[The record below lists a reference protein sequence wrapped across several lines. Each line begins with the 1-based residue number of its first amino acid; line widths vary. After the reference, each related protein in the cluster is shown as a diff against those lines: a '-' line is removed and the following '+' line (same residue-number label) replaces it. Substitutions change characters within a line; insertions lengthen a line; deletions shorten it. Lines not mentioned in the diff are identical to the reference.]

1 MLGTG
6 IMALADYLRLPEI
19 YESYGDTN
27 VDRLTNPDL
36 YKDAGRVPVNAFLD
50 ATTFLGDFLGDIPAA
65 AYDYATEGGIDF
77 YNPLSKEGQE
87 RNLERSKGFLPYIPG
102 VDFQMNPLT
111 EKGMDTASALI
122 NEFTGLPSLTIENP
136 MMDESLSKNLMLD
149 TKATIDSQYQPQ
161 FENIAGDAYNYVDSV
176 MPTYE
181 SYATNNPNATI
192 ADYQAMED
200 EMFTAKF
207 DELYDSNLSSQYMQ
221 DLNNLASQSSTNK
234 FGYDIFDPEAALLG
248 PGARKFDL
256 GNIKVPGLPNLPL
269 KYAAEGEYVLPFME
283 YEGPEKERL
292 QDLSFAMELGGGLGI
307 PLATRFLRKGIKNQD
322 RISPEL
328 QDAVNEYM
336 RD

>member
-6 IMALADYLRLPEI
+6 IMALADYLDLPEI
-19 YESYGDTN
+19 YQSYGDT
-27 VDRLTNPDL
+27 DAERLLNPDL
-36 YKDAGRVPVNAFLD
+36 YADTLFRAPGNAILD
-50 ATTFLGDFLGDIPAA
+50 ASTFIGDVVGDIPGAVIDKAA
-65 AYDYATEGGIDF
+65 NVDF
-77 YNPLSKEGQE
+77 YNPFTQEGME
-87 RNLERSKGFLPYIPG
+87 RNTLIPG
-102 VDFQMNPLT
+102 MDFPDMLT
-111 EKGMDTASALI
+111 DRGKDTASALI
-122 NEFTGLPSLTIENP
+122 SDFTGLPSLTTENP
-136 MMDESLSKNLMLD
+136 MVDTSLINNLMSD
-149 TKATIDSQYQPQ
+149 TQATIDSQYQPE

-221 DLNNLASQSSTNK
+221 DLNSLASQSSTNK
-234 FGYDIFDPEAALLG
+234 FGYDIFDPEGALLG

-292 QDLSFAMELGGGLGI
+292 QDLSFAMELGGGFGI

>member
-6 IMALADYLRLPEI
+6 IMALADYLDLPEI
-19 YESYGDTN
+19 YQSYGDT
-27 VDRLTNPDL
+27 DAERLLNPDL
-36 YKDAGRVPVNAFLD
+36 YADTLFRAPGNAILD
-50 ATTFLGDFLGDIPAA
+50 ASTFIGDVVGDIPGAVIDKAA
-65 AYDYATEGGIDF
+65 NVDF
-77 YNPLSKEGQE
+77 YNPFTQEGME
-87 RNLERSKGFLPYIPG
+87 RNTLIPG
-102 VDFQMNPLT
+102 MDFPDMLT
-111 EKGMDTASALI
+111 DRGKDTASALI
-122 NEFTGLPSLTIENP
+122 NEFTGLPSLTTENP
-136 MMDESLSKNLMLD
+136 MVDTSLVNNLMLD
-149 TKATIDSQYQPQ
+149 TQATIDSKYEPE

-176 MPTYE
+176 MPSFSTF
-181 SYATNNPNATI
+181 AVNNPNKTI

-221 DLNNLASQSSTNK
+221 DLNSLASQSSMNK
-234 FGYDIFDPEAALLG
+234 FGYDIFNPEGDLTG
-248 PGARKFDL
+248 PGLRKFDL

-328 QDAVNEYM
+328 QDAVNEYL

>member
-1 MLGTG
+1 M
-6 IMALADYLRLPEI
+6 
-19 YESYGDTN
+19 
-27 VDRLTNPDL
+27 
-36 YKDAGRVPVNAFLD
+36 
-50 ATTFLGDFLGDIPAA
+50 
-65 AYDYATEGGIDF
+65 
-77 YNPLSKEGQE
+77 E
-87 RNLERSKGFLPYIPG
+87 RNTLIPG
-102 VDFQMNPLT
+102 MDFPDMLT
-111 EKGMDTASALI
+111 DRGKDTASALI
-122 NEFTGLPSLTIENP
+122 NEFTGLPSLTTENP
-136 MMDESLSKNLMLD
+136 MVDTSLVNDLMSD
-149 TKATIDSQYQPQ
+149 TQATIDSQYQPE

-234 FGYDIFDPEAALLG
+234 FGYDIFDSEGDLTG
-248 PGARKFDL
+248 PGLRKFDL

-292 QDLSFAMELGGGLGI
+292 QDLSFAMELGGGFGI
-307 PLATRFLRKGIKNQD
+307 PLARRFLRKGIKNQD

>member
-6 IMALADYLRLPEI
+6 IMALADYLDLPEI
-19 YESYGDTN
+19 YQSYGDT
-27 VDRLTNPDL
+27 DTERLTNPDL
-36 YKDAGRVPVNAFLD
+36 YADTLFRAPGNAILD
-50 ATTFLGDFLGDIPAA
+50 ASTFIGDLVGDIPGAVVDKA
-65 AYDYATEGGIDF
+65 MATEF
-77 YNPLSKEGQE
+77 YNPFSKEGQE

-269 KYAAEGEYVLPFME
+269 KYAAEGDYVLPFME

>member
-6 IMALADYLRLPEI
+6 IMALADYLDLPEI
-19 YESYGDTN
+19 YQSYGDT
-27 VDRLTNPDL
+27 DAERLLNPDL
-36 YKDAGRVPVNAFLD
+36 YADTLVRAPGNAILD
-50 ATTFLGDFLGDIPAA
+50 ATTFIGDLAGDIPGAVIDKAA
-65 AYDYATEGGIDF
+65 NVDF
-77 YNPLSKEGQE
+77 YNPFTQEGME
-87 RNLERSKGFLPYIPG
+87 RNTLIPG
-102 VDFQMNPLT
+102 MDFPDMLT
-111 EKGMDTASALI
+111 DRGKDTASALI
-122 NEFTGLPSLTIENP
+122 SEFTGLPSLTTENP
-136 MMDESLSKNLMLD
+136 MVDTSLINNLMSD
-149 TKATIDSQYQPQ
+149 TQATIDSQYQPE

-207 DELYDSNLSSQYMQ
+207 NELYDSNLSSQYTQ
-221 DLNNLASQSSTNK
+221 DLNSLASQSSINK
-234 FGYDIFDPEAALLG
+234 FGYDIFDSNVAADDLVG
-248 PGARKFDL
+248 PGLRKFDL

-292 QDLSFAMELGGGLGI
+292 QDLSFAMELGGGFGI
-307 PLATRFLRKGIKNQD
+307 PLARRFLRKGMKNQD

-328 QDAVNEYM
+328 QDAVNEYL

>member
-1 MLGTG
+1 MMLGSG
-6 IMALADYLRLPEI
+6 IMALADYLDLPEI
-19 YESYGDTN
+19 YKSYGDTN
-27 VDRLTNPDL
+27 VERLTNPDL
-36 YKDAGRVPVNAFLD
+36 YADTLFRAPGNAILD
-50 ATTFLGDFLGDIPAA
+50 ASTFIGDLVGDIPGAVIDKAA
-65 AYDYATEGGIDF
+65 NVDF
-77 YNPLSKEGQE
+77 YNPFTQEGME
-87 RNLERSKGFLPYIPG
+87 RNTLIPG
-102 VDFQMNPLT
+102 MDFPDAIT
-111 EKGMDTASALI
+111 DRGKDTVSALI

-136 MMDESLSKNLMLD
+136 MMDESLSKNLMPD

-207 DELYDSNLSSQYMQ
+207 NELYDSNLSSQYTQ
-221 DLNNLASQSSTNK
+221 DLNSLASQSSINK
-234 FGYDIFDPEAALLG
+234 FGYDIFDSNVAADDLVG
-248 PGARKFDL
+248 PGLRKFDL

-269 KYAAEGEYVLPFME
+269 KYAAEGDYVLPFME

>member
-1 MLGTG
+1 MMLGSG
-6 IMALADYLRLPEI
+6 IMALADYLDLPEI
-19 YESYGDTN
+19 YKSYGDTN
-27 VDRLTNPDL
+27 VERLTNPDL
-36 YKDAGRVPVNAFLD
+36 YADTLFRAPGNAILD
-50 ATTFLGDFLGDIPAA
+50 ASTFIGDLVGDIPGAVIDKAA
-65 AYDYATEGGIDF
+65 NVDF
-77 YNPLSKEGQE
+77 YNPFTQEGME
-87 RNLERSKGFLPYIPG
+87 RNTLIPG
-102 VDFQMNPLT
+102 MDFPDMIT
-111 EKGMDTASALI
+111 DRGKDTASALI
-122 NEFTGLPSLTIENP
+122 NEFTGLPSLTTENP
-136 MMDESLSKNLMLD
+136 MVDTSLVNNLMSD
-149 TKATIDSQYQPQ
+149 TQATIDSQYQPE

-207 DELYDSNLSSQYMQ
+207 NELYDSNLSSQYTQ
-221 DLNNLASQSSTNK
+221 DLNSLASQSSINK
-234 FGYDIFDPEAALLG
+234 FGYDIFDSNVAADDLVG
-248 PGARKFDL
+248 PGLRKFDL

-269 KYAAEGEYVLPFME
+269 KYAADGEYVLPFME

-292 QDLSFAMELGGGLGI
+292 QDLSFAMELGGGFGI
-307 PLATRFLRKGIKNQD
+307 PLARRFLRKGMKNQD

>member
-1 MLGTG
+1 MFGTG
-6 IMALADYLRLPEI
+6 IMALADYLDLPEI
-19 YESYGDTN
+19 YQSYGDTN

-36 YKDAGRVPVNAFLD
+36 YADTLVRAPGNALLD
-50 ATTFLGDFLGDIPAA
+50 AATFIGDLAGDIPGAVVDQFA
-65 AYDYATEGGIDF
+65 SADYYNPFTQEGMERNTLIPGIDF
-77 YNPLSKEGQE
+77 QNIITDRGK
-87 RNLERSKGFLPYIPG
+87 
-102 VDFQMNPLT
+102 
-111 EKGMDTASALI
+111 DTVSALI

-149 TKATIDSQYQPQ
+149 TQATIDSKYEPEFQ
-161 FENIAGDAYNYVDSV
+161 NIADDAYNYVDSV
-176 MPTYE
+176 MPSFSTF
-181 SYATNNPNATI
+181 AVNNPNKTI
-192 ADYQAMED
+192 ADYKAMED

-221 DLNNLASQSSTNK
+221 DLNNLASQSSINK
-234 FGYDIFDPEAALLG
+234 FGYNIFDSNVAVDDLVG
-248 PGARKFDL
+248 PGLRKFDL

-292 QDLSFAMELGGGLGI
+292 QDLSFAMELGGGFGI
-307 PLATRFLRKGIKNQD
+307 PLAKRFLRKGMKKQD
-322 RISPEL
+322 RISPDL

>member
-6 IMALADYLRLPEI
+6 IMALADYLDLPEI
-19 YESYGDTN
+19 YQSYGDT
-27 VDRLTNPDL
+27 DTERLTNPDL
-36 YKDAGRVPVNAFLD
+36 YADTLFRAPGNAILD
-50 ATTFLGDFLGDIPAA
+50 ASTFIGDVVGDIPGAVIDKAA
-65 AYDYATEGGIDF
+65 NVDF
-77 YNPLSKEGQE
+77 YNPFTQEGME
-87 RNLERSKGFLPYIPG
+87 RNTLIPG
-102 VDFQMNPLT
+102 MDFPDMLT
-111 EKGMDTASALI
+111 DRGKDTASALI
-122 NEFTGLPSLTIENP
+122 NEFTGLPSLTTENP
-136 MMDESLSKNLMLD
+136 MVDTSLVNNLMLD
-149 TKATIDSQYQPQ
+149 TQATIDSKYEPE

-176 MPTYE
+176 MPSFSTF
-181 SYATNNPNATI
+181 AVNNPNKTI

-221 DLNNLASQSSTNK
+221 DLNSLASQSSMNK
-234 FGYDIFDPEAALLG
+234 FGYDIFNPEGDLTG
-248 PGARKFDL
+248 PGLRKFDL

-307 PLATRFLRKGIKNQD
+307 PLATRFFRKGIKNQD

-328 QDAVNEYM
+328 QDAVNEYL

>member
-1 MLGTG
+1 MMLGSG
-6 IMALADYLRLPEI
+6 IMALADYLDLPEI
-19 YESYGDTN
+19 YKSYGDTN
-27 VDRLTNPDL
+27 VERLTNPDL
-36 YKDAGRVPVNAFLD
+36 YADTLFRAPGNAILD
-50 ATTFLGDFLGDIPAA
+50 ATTFIGDLAGDIPGAVIDKAA
-65 AYDYATEGGIDF
+65 NVDF
-77 YNPLSKEGQE
+77 YNPFTQEGME
-87 RNLERSKGFLPYIPG
+87 RNTLIPG
-102 VDFQMNPLT
+102 MDFPDMLT
-111 EKGMDTASALI
+111 DRGKDTASALI
-122 NEFTGLPSLTIENP
+122 NEFTGLPSLTTENP
-136 MMDESLSKNLMLD
+136 MVDTSLINNLMSD
-149 TKATIDSQYQPQ
+149 TQATIDSQYQPE

-207 DELYDSNLSSQYMQ
+207 NELYDSNLSSQYTQ
-221 DLNNLASQSSTNK
+221 DLNSLASQSSINK
-234 FGYDIFDPEAALLG
+234 FGYDIFDSNVAADDLVG
-248 PGARKFDL
+248 PGLRKFDL

-269 KYAAEGEYVLPFME
+269 KYAADGEYVLPFME

-292 QDLSFAMELGGGLGI
+292 QDLSFAMELGGGFGI
-307 PLATRFLRKGIKNQD
+307 PLARRFLRKGMKNQD